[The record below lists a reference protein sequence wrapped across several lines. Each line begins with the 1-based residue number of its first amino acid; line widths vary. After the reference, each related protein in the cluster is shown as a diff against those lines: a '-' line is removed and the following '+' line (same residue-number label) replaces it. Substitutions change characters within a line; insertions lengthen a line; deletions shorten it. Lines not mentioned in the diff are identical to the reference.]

1 MSVIEEA
8 NWLTLPEDI
17 PELIGDGF
25 DALICMGNSF
35 AHLPDFGGE
44 QQVQQFKN
52 LQFRVISRL
61 RIVMHLKTSKYACKY
76 ALKSAEICT

>member
-1 MSVIEEA
+1 MFSLKNLEHHPSGLNNIFSFSVIEEA

-44 QQVQQFKN
+44 QQVQFKQEASSYGQQ
-52 LQFRVISRL
+52 LV
-61 RIVMHLKTSKYACKY
+61 
-76 ALKSAEICT
+76 